1 MGWNRSER
9 SIFKDLVEVPIEMTL
24 GICRYD
30 QLAVFSLDFD
40 QWRIGFNVPR
50 KDKTKRLADLCI
62 EQLW

>member
-1 MGWNRSER
+1 MGWNRSEG
-9 SIFKDLVEVPIEMTL
+9 SIFKDLVEVPIERTL

-30 QLAVFSLDFD
+30 QLAVFPLDFD